1 MKLFSSAFDATLRRF
16 KITGESLSEAS
27 GVSTGAISTFRNDV
41 AGVTTDTLE
50 RLVVAL
56 EPEAFEFWLSQIA
69 AGREAVELVG
79 RPLDI
84 QTFVHALDGR
94 AASEVLVALAARLR
108 DEAMKKEKTMPQ
120 SLVDSSERLS
130 T

>member
-16 KITGESLSEAS
+16 KITGESISDVS

-56 EPEAFEFWLSQIA
+56 NPEAFEFWLSQVA
-69 AGREAVELVG
+69 ASREAIELVR

-84 QTFVHALDGR
+84 QTFVYSLDRR
-94 AASEVLVALAARLR
+94 AASEVLMALAARLR
-108 DEAMKKEKTMPQ
+108 DEAAKKETNATVACQ
-120 SLVDSSERLS
+120 
-130 T
+130 